1 MVTKGKHDVIDVK
14 ATCKPPVQM
23 LTFQTIEN
31 LKRDTGQHS
40 QVLQCLRQLICTQI
54 ETLPKK
60 TVDNGLEGLCN
71 GFVMCMQIQGKILS
85 WSIILAK
92 WPDLASV
99 EVLAMIPG
107 DAVCNGSN
115 GYDLRSWGG
124 FKWIS
129 FQRGMQQLH
138 CPI

>member
-1 MVTKGKHDVIDVK
+1 MTSSCLRIEAAETCCSFSTKTRKNFAEI
-14 ATCKPPVQM
+14 
-23 LTFQTIEN
+23 L
-31 LKRDTGQHS
+31 GQHFS
-40 QVLQCLRQLICTQI
+40 QIWAQKIR
-54 ETLPKK
+54 
-60 TVDNGLEGLCN
+60 
-71 GFVMCMQIQGKILS
+71 GKILS
-85 WSIILAK
+85 WSIILANL
-92 WPDLASV
+92 PDLATV

-115 GYDLRSWGG
+115 GCDLRSWGG